1 MDERAFEALAGATLD
16 RLAERLE
23 EALADD
29 ADVELRGGILT
40 VELETGGQF
49 VVNRHAPTREIWLSS
64 PVSGASHFARR
75 GEAWTSTRGSER
87 LEDVLAADLER
98 AVGRR
103 PGLG

>member
-1 MDERAFEALAGATLD
+1 MDERAFEAMAGATLE
-16 RLAERLE
+16 RLAQLLE
-23 EALADD
+23 DQLADD

-40 VELETGGQF
+40 VELEAGGQF
-49 VVNRHAPTREIWLSS
+49 VVNRHAPTREILLSS

-87 LEDVLAADLER
+87 LEDVLAADLEH

-103 PGLG
+103 PELG